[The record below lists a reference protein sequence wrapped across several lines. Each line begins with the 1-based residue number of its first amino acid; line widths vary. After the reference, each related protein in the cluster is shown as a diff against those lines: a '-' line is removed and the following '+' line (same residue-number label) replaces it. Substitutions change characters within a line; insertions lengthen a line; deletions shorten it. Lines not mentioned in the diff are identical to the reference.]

1 MMNVKRI
8 LFLIII
14 LLFAKISFANDTI
27 IVHKD
32 ARLDLLTQ
40 KQIQINKR
48 AAMLTSSGQYKGFR
62 VQIISTSNRDDAFKI
77 KADLLTKFPDQ
88 KSYTIFQ
95 SPNYKIRIGNFL
107 KREDAEI
114 YRKQIT
120 NLFSQEIYVVED
132 AIEYTA
138 TEETNQ

>member
-1 MMNVKRI
+1 MNVRSF
-8 LFLIII
+8 LFLIIT
-14 LLFAKISFANDTI
+14 LFFAKISFANDTI
-27 IVHKD
+27 IIHKD

-40 KQIQINKR
+40 KQIQINKH
-48 AAMLTSSGQYKGFR
+48 AAMLNSTGQYKGFR
-62 VQIISTSNRDDAFKI
+62 VQIMSTGNRDEAFKI

-107 KREDAEI
+107 KKEDAEN